1 MMKGAKWRAL
11 FCFIAAIAAGCF
23 AAACAEEHV
32 HEYEAVVTPPT
43 CTEQGYTTYT
53 CPEDGESYVDDYVE
67 PLGHTPA
74 AAVRENEAAATCTE
88 AGSYE
93 EVVYCSVCE
102 EEISRKR
109 VQTEAFGHEWDEGT
123 LTTAPTCTQEG
134 VRTFRCTRCSE
145 VKTETAAATGHIP
158 GPEATCTQAQVCL
171 QCDAV
176 LAEALGHDWDEG
188 TTEHEATCLQEG
200 SVLYACSRCD
210 EVRRES
216 TPKGAHTPETVPGK
230 AATCTDDGLTEGSK
244 CSVCG
249 TVLKEQEEIPAK
261 GHTPSEA
268 KKENEK
274 AATCTTEGSY
284 DEVVYCSVCGE
295 EISRKQVTVEKAEHT
310 PGTAV
315 KENEKAATC
324 TTEGSY
330 EEVVYCTVCDEE
342 LSREQATVEKLPH
355 TPEVVPGK
363 AATCTETGLTDGERC
378 SVCGA
383 VLKAQKEIPALDHS
397 FTNYISNNDA
407 TCTQDGTE
415 TAKCDRCEET
425 NTRTVEGSAKGHDYT
440 NVTPVWT
447 WTLYTEATAVFT
459 CTREGCGHE
468 EKISAEISDK
478 VTTDATCT
486 TEGVRTYTAQVT
498 LSGQNYTDTRTETIP
513 ALAHD
518 FVNNVC
524 TVCGGIDMSKPEKGS
539 GSTVAVHDPSVIIAY
554 ADSYGIVYPE
564 GGDGRQKVYFVFGT
578 QLAAAYSFDM
588 ESWVAFT
595 PTFYEEGTTTV
606 SNDYYKV
613 FQTVADWSGYKTSE
627 TVLGNTWAPD
637 IIYNPELEEW
647 CVYYSLSG
655 DGNEHKQSSVYLMTS
670 SSITGPY
677 VYAGSVVYSGMT
689 NNTSGAGNADYEKVT
704 GVSTIPDRYLTK
716 GAWSNNYGVHCIDPA
731 VMYDEAGELWLFYGS
746 WSGGIALLKLDNQT
760 GLRDLNYNYGYEGND
775 AVWEGTSLVYDP
787 YMGIH
792 IAGGWWVSGE
802 GPYVEYIDGYYYLF
816 MSYGGYAPDGGYNMR
831 VFRSKDI
838 RGRYTDPDGT
848 WAVFGSGGNNF
859 GADVSHGLSFMQN
872 YKWSWWTGP
881 ASLSQGH
888 NSAVVDSDGN
898 AYLVYHIKY
907 DDGTIQHNVEVHRLV
922 KAAAGEDS
930 WYLVAPFQK
939 SEHDRILTGATAGL
953 VAGNWNVLIH
963 KPIANYGA
971 MAYNTDVAV
980 TLNADGTVSGAY
992 KGTWSVDGQYI
1003 TITLDGEGTFSGVL
1017 MEQQVEGIEGKQIAY
1032 TFTAMNDSSLCV
1044 WGARFTDELAAQL
1057 MADRITFP
1065 DTILGDLDFETQGLW
1080 GTTIAYSSSNTDVLA
1095 NDGKFTAPATDTEL
1109 TLTVTV
1115 SIGSA
1120 SIFQT
1125 KTFTIKGLSEAS
1137 ILGMLPEAIRDDGY
1151 LVKAEPGAGGSI
1163 APIGELSN
1171 YTGVSFTFRV
1181 KDVATDWD
1189 VMFRT
1194 ANGTQV
1200 YLSVLN
1206 YNNANTFEASA
1217 TLTEEAKAILQEHGL
1232 ATDGSQSWQLFLG
1245 SLCEGGECVA
1255 TISYNVDGSIAFYR
1269 NGVLMLTYAADT
1281 PIGTGTV
1288 RGLVDSMIAQV
1299 RTQGLSV
1306 VYPVSNVII
1315 GYAADYDENKV
1326 PEERPVI
1333 ETLGTDNGD
1342 GTYELAFGVWRQ
1354 TQNVQG
1360 DFKVVY
1366 DINVKAPSA
1375 STAWFN
1381 WVLKIGNDWALRAD
1395 HYSGNLNSAFAQITE
1410 VQYSAERSPNY
1421 VNAYLDADVILT
1433 IQRTGLSVVVTID
1446 ATSLSTGEEFTYTA
1460 TYASFGAQD
1469 TTVSLGGENCLINVY
1484 KVTAESGEGPVE
1496 PPHEHSFGEYADDVA
1511 TCSCGATK
1519 VKYVVGS
1526 TTAEVIF
1533 ESRENA
1539 EVVTNT
1545 DTSGEW
1551 WDSGPMGQKQI
1562 SGDFAIQYSWTN
1574 TRDVNWYQD
1583 VVLELTDGTN
1593 YLTKNFFI
1601 EALVNTDNVPQLW
1614 TASDTAKRSTTTT
1627 HNGETATL
1635 PAQNTGSSFEGD
1647 YTASIVRIDSTLI
1660 IMQTLVLTNGDVWQ
1674 VEDVFT
1680 GFSTVDLT
1688 VQLTGNPYW
1697 VDDLRVTVGEMKKNG
1712 TTAMDEKL
1720 GAEDNSTGYTG
1731 EAPLWTSTIKQGQKI
1746 TVTGTATSSGENAWN
1761 APLAYLWTGETASI
1775 NFRLDNYVNGADATP
1790 DQANGTANVSSF
1802 GLQIVKN
1809 YLGFLPET
1817 LNAADLAPVLK
1828 EWLGKGEYDCTIVWD
1843 YTSSEQIIV
1852 GFEVVRGE
1860 ESFRQQYTITPQSG
1874 NLLDTYSIGLGVDF
1888 AYYHVTGMTVE

>member
-1 MMKGAKWRAL
+1 MPG
-11 FCFIAAIAAGCF
+11 G
-23 AAACAEEHV
+23 
-32 HEYEAVVTPPT
+32 
-43 CTEQGYTTYT
+43 
-53 CPEDGESYVDDYVE
+53 
-67 PLGHTPA
+67 
-74 AAVRENEAAATCTE
+74 
-88 AGSYE
+88 GSYDLTI
-93 EVVYCSVCE
+93 YCSVCGE
-102 EEISRKR
+102 ELSRES
-109 VQTEAFGHEWDEGT
+109 V
-123 LTTAPTCTQEG
+123 
-134 VRTFRCTRCSE
+134 E
-145 VKTETAAATGHIP
+145 VEKKDHTPEVVP
-158 GPEATCTQAQVCL
+158 GKEATCTQA
-171 QCDAV
+171 
-176 LAEALGHDWDEG
+176 
-188 TTEHEATCLQEG
+188 
-200 SVLYACSRCD
+200 
-210 EVRRES
+210 
-216 TPKGAHTPETVPGK
+216 
-230 AATCTDDGLTEGSK
+230 GLTEGSK

-274 AATCTTEGSY
+274 AATCTEAGSY
-284 DEVVYCSVCGE
+284 DEVVYCSVCE
-295 EISRKQVTVEKAEHT
+295 KEISRKHVQTAALGHAWSSGTVTTAPTCSATGVRTYTCSRCDAKRTESIPMTAHT
-310 PGTAV
+310 PETVPGKDATCTDDGLTEGSKCSVCGIVLKAQEVISASGHSWGEWTQTKAPTCTTAGEEQRV
-315 KENEKAATC
+315 CNNDPKHVETQVISASGHSWGEWTQTKAPTCTTAGEEQRVCNNDPKHVETQVISASGHSWTESAEAEYLVSAATC
-324 TTEGSY
+324 EKRAVYYKSCSACGAKGTETFEYG
-330 EEVVYCTVCDEE
+330 D
-342 LSREQATVEKLPH
+342 LGAH
-355 TPEVVPGK
+355 TPETVPGK
-363 AATCTETGLTDGERC
+363 AATCFAPGLTEGSKCSVCGEFITEQQTIDALSHTFNGNAVC

-383 VLKAQKEIPALDHS
+383 
-397 FTNYISNNDA
+397 
-407 TCTQDGTE
+407 
-415 TAKCDRCEET
+415 
-425 NTRTVEGSAKGHDYT
+425 
-440 NVTPVWT
+440 
-447 WTLYTEATAVFT
+447 
-459 CTREGCGHE
+459 
-468 EKISAEISDK
+468 
-478 VTTDATCT
+478 
-486 TEGVRTYTAQVT
+486 
-498 LSGQNYTDTRTETIP
+498 
-513 ALAHD
+513 
-518 FVNNVC
+518 
-524 TVCGGIDMSKPEKGS
+524 IDMSRPVKGS

-554 ADSYGIVYPE
+554 VDNYGIVYPTE
-564 GGDGRQKVYFVFGT
+564 EDGRGLTKVYFVFGT

-606 SNDYYKV
+606 SADYYKV
-613 FQTVADWSGYKTSE
+613 FKTVADWSGYKTSA

-637 IIYNPELEEW
+637 IIYNPELEKW

-655 DGNEHKQSSVYLMTS
+655 DGNKHKQSSVYLMTS

-689 NNTSGAGNADYEKVT
+689 NKTNGAGNEDYKTVT
-704 GVSTIPDRYLTK
+704 KESTIPDRYLTSD
-716 GAWSNNYGVHCIDPA
+716 AWSNTYGVHCIDPA
-731 VMYDEAGELWLFYGS
+731 VMYDKDGKLWLFYGS

-760 GLRDLNYNYGYEGND
+760 GLRDLDYKYGYTESDFADDG

-848 WAVFGSGGNNF
+848 WAVYGESNGNNF
-859 GADVSHGLSFMQN
+859 GADVTHGLSFMQN

-888 NSAVVDSDGN
+888 NSAVLDTDGN

-922 KAAAGEDS
+922 KATEGEDS

-939 SEHDRILTGATAGL
+939 SDADRILTEATAGL

-963 KPIANYGA
+963 RPIANYVG
-971 MAYNTDVAV
+971 MEYNTDVVV
-980 TLNADGTVSGAY
+980 TLNAGGTVSGAY
-992 KGTWSVDGQYI
+992 KGTWSVNGQYI
-1003 TITLDGEGTFSGVL
+1003 TIALDGEGTFNGVL
-1017 MEQQVEGIEGKQIAY
+1017 MEQQIEGIENKQIVY
-1032 TFTAMNDSSLCV
+1032 TFTAMNKDGLCV
-1044 WGARFTDELAAQL
+1044 WGARFTDEMAAQL

-1080 GTTIAYSSSNTDVLA
+1080 GTTIAYSSSDTAVLA
-1095 NDGKFTAPATDTEL
+1095 NDGTFTAPATDTEL

-1120 SIFQT
+1120 SISKT
-1125 KTFTIKGLSEAS
+1125 KEFTIKGLSEDS
-1137 ILGMLPEAIRDDGY
+1137 IKQMLPDAIKDDGY

-1163 APIGELSN
+1163 APVSKLSN

-1181 KDVATDWD
+1181 KDVKTDWD

-1206 YNNANTFEASA
+1206 YKNVNIFESAA
-1217 TLTEEAKAILQEHGL
+1217 TLSEAGKQFLIDNGYDVTGSNHVIFLDEVEENQEN
-1232 ATDGSQSWQLFLG
+1232 GS
-1245 SLCEGGECVA
+1245 VA

-1269 NGVLMLTYAADT
+1269 NGVLMLTYAVDT
-1281 PIGTGTV
+1281 VIGTGTV
-1288 RGLVDSMIAQV
+1288 RDLVNTMVAQV

-1306 VYPVSNVII
+1306 VYPVSNVIVA
-1315 GYAADYDENKV
+1315 YAADYDASKV
-1326 PEERPVI
+1326 PEERPVE

-1342 GTYELAFGVWRQ
+1342 GTYELAFGDWRQ

-1375 STAWFN
+1375 STVWFN
-1381 WVLKIGNDWALRAD
+1381 WVLKIGDDWGLRAD
-1395 HYSGNLNSAFAQITE
+1395 HYSGNINSSNFAQIAE
-1410 VQYSAERSPNY
+1410 VQYSAAMSPNY
-1421 VNAYLDADVILT
+1421 VNDYLDADVILT
-1433 IQRTGLSVVVTID
+1433 IKRTGSSVVVTVD
-1446 ATSLSTGEEFTYTA
+1446 ATSLSTGEKFTYTA
-1460 TYASFGAQD
+1460 TYASFGTQD
-1469 TTVSLGGENCLINVY
+1469 TTVSLGGEDCLINVY
-1484 KVTAESGEGPVE
+1484 NVTAESGEGPVE

-1539 EVVTNT
+1539 EVVDRSADN
-1545 DTSGEW
+1545 DPSGW
-1551 WDSGPMGQKQI
+1551 WGTPVGLIDV
-1562 SGDFAIQYSWTN
+1562 SGDFAVRYYWKNAADQNYYHN
-1574 TRDVNWYQD
+1574 A
-1583 VVLELTDGTN
+1583 VLEMTDGTN
-1593 YLTKNFFI
+1593 YFDMNILNASTAWGEFMTNFGTVTHEGTVTKNGV
-1601 EALVNTDNVPQLW
+1601 EATPP
-1614 TASDTAKRSTTTT
+1614 STTTSA
-1627 HNGETATL
+1627 GFSCL
-1635 PAQNTGSSFEGD
+1635 GD
-1647 YTASIVRIDSTLI
+1647 YSASLVRIGSTLI
-1660 IMQTLVLTNGDVWQ
+1660 VRQKIELENGDIWEAV
-1674 VEDVFT
+1674 DKFSGFT
-1680 GFSTVDLT
+1680 TSDLT
-1688 VQLTGNPYW
+1688 VQINGNPYFA
-1697 VDDLRVTVGEMKKNG
+1697 DDLRVTVGEMKKNG

-1731 EAPLWTSTIKQGQKI
+1731 NTPLWTSTIQLGQKI

-1761 APLAYLWTGETASI
+1761 APLAYLWTGETASL
-1775 NFRLDNYVNGADATP
+1775 NFRLDHYVNGADATP

-1817 LNAADLAPVLK
+1817 LNAADWAPVLK
-1828 EWLGKGEYDCTIVWD
+1828 GWLGKGEYDCTIVWD

-1874 NLLDTYSIGLGVDF
+1874 NLLNTYSIGLGVDC

>member
-53 CPEDGESYVDDYVE
+53 CPEDGESYIDDYVE

-74 AAVRENEAAATCTE
+74 AAVRENETAATCTE

-93 EVVYCSVCE
+93 EVVYCSVCK

-109 VQTEAFGHEWDEGT
+109 VQTEALGHEWDEGT
-123 LTTAPTCTQEG
+123 LTTAPTCTQDG

-145 VKTETAAATGHIP
+145 VKTETAAATGHNP
-158 GPEATCTQAQVCL
+158 GPEATCTQAQICL

-188 TTEHEATCLQEG
+188 TTEQEATCLREG

-230 AATCTDDGLTEGSK
+230 DATCTDDGLTEGSK

-249 TVLKEQEEIPAK
+249 IVLTEQETIPAA
-261 GHTPSEA
+261 HTPGETVR
-268 KKENEK
+268 ENEV
-274 AATCTTEGSY
+274 AATCTAEGSY
-284 DEVVYCSVCGE
+284 DEVVYCTVCGY
-295 EISRKQVTVEKAEHT
+295 EISREAVTVDKT
-310 PGTAV
+310 G
-315 KENEKAATC
+315 
-324 TTEGSY
+324 
-330 EEVVYCTVCDEE
+330 
-342 LSREQATVEKLPH
+342 H
-355 TPEVVPGK
+355 TPEALPGK

-378 SVCGA
+378 FVCGT
-383 VLKAQKEIPALDHS
+383 VLKAQEEIPALDHS

-447 WTLYTEATAVFT
+447 WTLYTEATAAFT
-459 CTREGCGHE
+459 CTRDGCGHE

-498 LSGQNYTDTRTETIP
+498 LNGQNYTDIKTETIS

-518 FVNNVC
+518 FVGNIC

-554 ADSYGIVYPE
+554 ADNYGIVYPE
-564 GGDGRQKVYFVFGT
+564 DGDGRTKVYFIFGT

-588 ESWVAFT
+588 ESWAAFT
-595 PTFYEEGTTTV
+595 PTFYEEGTETL
-606 SNDYYKV
+606 SADYYKV
-613 FQTVADWSGYKTSE
+613 FKTVADWSGYKDSA

-637 IIYNPELEEW
+637 IIYNPELKKW

-655 DGNEHKQSSVYLMTS
+655 DGNKHKQSSVYMMTS

-689 NNTSGAGNADYEKVT
+689 NKTRGAGNADYQKVT
-704 GVSTIPDRYLTK
+704 KESTIPDRYLTS

-731 VMYDEAGELWLFYGS
+731 VMYDKAGGLWLFYGS
-746 WSGGIALLKLDNQT
+746 WSGGIALLKLDNGT
-760 GLRDLNYNYGYEGND
+760 GLRDLDYKYGYTEFGD
-775 AVWEGTSLVYDP
+775 DGAVWEGTSLVYDP

-831 VFRSKDI
+831 VFRSKEI
-838 RGRYTDPDGT
+838 TGKYLDPDGT

-859 GADVSHGLSFMQN
+859 GSVVDHGLSFMQN

-888 NSAVVDSDGN
+888 NSAVVDTDGN

-907 DDGTIQHNVEVHRLV
+907 DDGTDHHNVEVHRLV
-922 KAAAGEDS
+922 KAAEGADS

-939 SEHDRILTGATAGL
+939 SGYDRILEGATQQL
-953 VAGNWNVLIH
+953 VAGGWNVLIH
-963 KPIANYGA
+963 RPIANYGA
-971 MAYNTDVAV
+971 KEYNTDVAV
-980 TLNADGTVSGAY
+980 TLNADGSVTGAY
-992 KGTWSVDGQYI
+992 TGSWSVNGQYI
-1003 TITLDGEGTFSGVL
+1003 TIELEGEGTFNGVL
-1017 MEQQVEGIEGKQIAY
+1017 MEQQIEGIDGEQITY
-1032 TFTAMNDSSLCV
+1032 TFTAMNEGGLCV

-1065 DTILGDLDFETQGLW
+1065 DTILGDLGFETQGLW
-1080 GTTIAYSSSNTDVLA
+1080 GTTIAYSSSNPAVLS
-1095 NDGKFTAPATDTEL
+1095 NDGTFTAPAEDTEL

-1120 SIFQT
+1120 SISQT
-1125 KTFTIKGLSEAS
+1125 KTFTIKGLSEDS
-1137 ILGMLPEAIRDDGY
+1137 IKEMLPNSIADDGY

-1163 APIGELSN
+1163 APIGKLSN

-1181 KDVATDWD
+1181 KDVKTDWD

-1206 YNNANTFEASA
+1206 YKNVNIFESAA
-1217 TLTEEAKAILQEHGL
+1217 TLSEEGEQFLTENGYGVTGFNHVIFLDEVEANREN
-1232 ATDGSQSWQLFLG
+1232 GS
-1245 SLCEGGECVA
+1245 VA

-1269 NGVLMLTYAADT
+1269 NGVLMLTYTADT
-1281 PIGTGTV
+1281 AIGTGTV
-1288 RGLVDSMIAQV
+1288 RDLVNTMVAQV
-1299 RTQGLSV
+1299 RMQGLNV
-1306 VYPVSNVII
+1306 VYPVSNVIVA
-1315 GYAADYDENKV
+1315 YAADYDESKV
-1326 PEERPVI
+1326 PEERPVV

-1381 WVLKIGNDWALRAD
+1381 WVLKIGDDWALRAD
-1395 HYSGNLNSAFAQITE
+1395 HYSGNISSSNFAQIAE
-1410 VQYSAERSPNY
+1410 VQYSAAMSPNY

-1446 ATSLSTGEEFTYTA
+1446 ATSLSTGEKFTYTA
-1460 TYASFGAQD
+1460 TYASFGTQD

-1484 KVTAESGEGPVE
+1484 KVTAESGEDPVE
-1496 PPHEHSFGEYADDVA
+1496 PPHEHSFGEYAGDVA

-1526 TTAEVIF
+1526 TTTEVIF
-1533 ESRENA
+1533 ESKDNA

-1545 DTSGEW
+1545 DTSGGW
-1551 WDSGPMGQKQI
+1551 WDSDPTGQKQI

-1697 VDDLRVTVGEMKKNG
+1697 VDDILVTVGEMNKTG
-1712 TTAMDEKL
+1712 TAAMDEKL
-1720 GAEDNSTGYTG
+1720 GAEDNSTGYTDTT
-1731 EAPLWTSTIKQGQKI
+1731 PLWTSTIKQGQKI

-1761 APLAYLWTGETASI
+1761 APLAYLWTGETASL
-1775 NFRLDNYVNGADATP
+1775 NFRLDHYVNGADATP
-1790 DQANGTANVSSF
+1790 NQANGTANVSSF

-1817 LNAADLAPVLK
+1817 LNAADWAPVLK

-1843 YTSSEQIIV
+1843 YTSSEQIVV

-1874 NLLDTYSIGLGVDF
+1874 DLLDTYSIGLGVDY

>member
-11 FCFIAAIAAGCF
+11 LCFIAAIAAGCF

-53 CPEDGESYVDDYVE
+53 CPEDGESYIDDYVE

-74 AAVRENEAAATCTE
+74 AAVRENETAATCTE
-88 AGSYE
+88 AGSCE
-93 EVVYCSVCE
+93 EVVYCSVCK

-109 VQTEAFGHEWDEGT
+109 VQTEALGHEWDEGT

-134 VRTFRCTRCSE
+134 VRTFHCTRCSE

-188 TTEHEATCLQEG
+188 TTEQEATCLREG

-216 TPKGAHTPETVPGK
+216 TPKGAHMPETVPGK
-230 AATCTDDGLTEGSK
+230 DATCTDDGLTEGSK

-249 TVLKEQEEIPAK
+249 IVLTEQEVIPAA
-261 GHTPSEA
+261 HTPGETVR
-268 KKENEK
+268 ENEV
-274 AATCTTEGSY
+274 AATCTAEGSY
-284 DEVVYCSVCGE
+284 DEVVYCTVCGY
-295 EISRKQVTVEKAEHT
+295 EISREAVTVDKT
-310 PGTAV
+310 G
-315 KENEKAATC
+315 
-324 TTEGSY
+324 
-330 EEVVYCTVCDEE
+330 
-342 LSREQATVEKLPH
+342 H
-355 TPEVVPGK
+355 TPEALPGK

-378 SVCGA
+378 FVCGT
-383 VLKAQKEIPALDHS
+383 VLKAQEEIPALDHS

-447 WTLYTEATAVFT
+447 WTLYTEATAAFT
-459 CTREGCGHE
+459 CTRDGCGHE

-498 LSGQNYTDTRTETIP
+498 LNGQNYTDIKTETIS

-518 FVNNVC
+518 FVGNVC
-524 TVCGGIDMSKPEKGS
+524 TACGGIDMSMPVKGS

-554 ADSYGIVYPE
+554 ADNYGIVYPE
-564 GGDGRQKVYFVFGT
+564 DGDGRTKVYFIFGT

-588 ESWVAFT
+588 ESWAAFT
-595 PTFYEEGTTTV
+595 PTFYAEGTTTL
-606 SNDYYKV
+606 STNYYKV
-613 FQTVADWSGYKTSE
+613 FRTVADWSGYNTSA

-637 IIYNPELEEW
+637 IIYNPDLGKW

-655 DGNEHKQSSVYLMTS
+655 DGNEHKQSSVYMMTS

-704 GVSTIPDRYLTK
+704 GVSTIPDRYLTR

-760 GLRDLNYNYGYEGND
+760 GLRDLDYNYGYEGND

-792 IAGGWWVSGE
+792 IAGGHWVSGE

-831 VFRSKDI
+831 VFRSKEI
-838 RGRYTDPDGT
+838 TGKYLDPDGT

-859 GADVSHGLSFMQN
+859 GSVVDHGLSFMQN

-907 DDGTIQHNVEVHRLV
+907 DDGSIQHNVEVHRLV
-922 KAAAGEDS
+922 KAAEGADS

-939 SEHDRILTGATAGL
+939 SEHDRILTDAEIADLAG
-953 VAGNWNVLIH
+953 GWNVLIH
-963 KPIANYGA
+963 KPIANYKGK
-971 MAYNTDVAV
+971 AYNTDVVV
-980 TLNADGTVSGAY
+980 TLNEDGTVSGEY
-992 KGTWSVDGQYI
+992 KGTWSVNGQYI
-1003 TITLDGEGTFSGVL
+1003 TITLEGEGTFNGVL
-1017 MEQQVEGIEGKQIAY
+1017 MEQQIEGIDGKQLTY
-1032 TFTAMNDSSLCV
+1032 TFTAMNEGGLCV
-1044 WGARFTDELAAQL
+1044 WGARFTDEMAAQL

-1065 DTILGDLDFETQGLW
+1065 DTILGDLEFETQGLW
-1080 GTTIAYSSSNTDVLA
+1080 GTTIAYSSSDTAVLA
-1095 NDGKFTAPATDTEL
+1095 NDGKFSAPATDTEL

-1120 SIFQT
+1120 SISKT
-1125 KTFTIKGLSEAS
+1125 KEFTIKGLSEAS
-1137 ILGMLPEAIRDDGY
+1137 ILGMLPDAIRDDGY

-1163 APIGELSN
+1163 GPVSELST

-1181 KDVATDWD
+1181 KGMGSDWD

-1206 YNNANTFEASA
+1206 YKNVNIFEASA
-1217 TLTEEAKAILQEHGL
+1217 TLSEEGEQFLTENGYGVTGSNHVIFLDEVEANREN
-1232 ATDGSQSWQLFLG
+1232 GS
-1245 SLCEGGECVA
+1245 VA

-1315 GYAADYDENKV
+1315 AYAADYDKENV
-1326 PEERPVI
+1326 PPAREPET
-1333 ETLGTDNGD
+1333 TLGKDNGD
-1342 GTYELAFGVWRQ
+1342 GTYTLKFDTWYLEQAAK
-1354 TQNVQG
+1354 G
-1360 DFKVVY
+1360 DFKVEY
-1366 DINVKAPSA
+1366 DFNVKSPKLL
-1375 STAWFN
+1375 STGDNWFT
-1381 WVLKIGNDWALRAD
+1381 WEVKIGDWKLRAD
-1395 HYSGNLNSAFAQITE
+1395 SYSMDGANNNASLGSAVTHNGNPVDWADF
-1410 VQYSAERSPNY
+1410 R
-1421 VNAYLDADVILT
+1421 NAYLDADVILT
-1433 IQRTGLSVVVTID
+1433 IERTGLSVT
-1446 ATSLSTGEEFTYTA
+1446 ATAKVSSLSTGEEFTYTA
-1460 TYASFGAQD
+1460 TYASFGTQD
-1469 TTVSLGGENCLINVY
+1469 TTVSLGGEDCLISVY
-1484 KVTAESGEGPVE
+1484 GVTAESGEDPVE
-1496 PPHEHSFGEYADDVA
+1496 PPHEHSFGEYAGDVA
-1511 TCSCGATK
+1511 TCECGATK

-1551 WDSGPMGQKQI
+1551 WDSDPTGQKQI

-1574 TRDVNWYQD
+1574 TRDTNWYQD
-1583 VVLELTDGTN
+1583 VVLELTDGT
-1593 YLTKNFFI
+1593 LFFSKNFLI
-1601 EALVNTDNVPQLW
+1601 SAPISSDTMLW
-1614 TASDTAKRSTTTT
+1614 TGTPITTVTCSDGNTSIPVQPTT
-1627 HNGETATL
+1627 ESVL
-1635 PAQNTGSSFEGD
+1635 GD
-1647 YTASIVRIDSTLI
+1647 YTASIVRIGNILI
-1660 IMQTLVLTNGDVWQ
+1660 VTQ
-1674 VEDVFT
+1674 VAELESGITWKVVDRYENFT
-1680 GFSTVDLT
+1680 ESDLT
-1688 VQLTGNPYW
+1688 VQITGNPYFA
-1697 VDDLRVTVGEMKKNG
+1697 DDLRVTVGEMKKTG
-1712 TTAMDEKL
+1712 TVAMDEKL
-1720 GAEDNSTGYTG
+1720 GAEDNTTSYTG
-1731 EAPLWTSTIKQGQKI
+1731 NTPLWTSTIQRGQKI
-1746 TVTGTATSSGENAWN
+1746 TVTGTATSSGAGQWN
-1761 APLAYLWTGETASI
+1761 SPFAYLWTGDTASL
-1775 NFRLDNYVNGADATP
+1775 NFRADNFLNGVDEGNDQFGTEANVAGFNFHIAKTWQGFDPASANNGDAWTASLIEHYKQGAFNCTVTWDYSEANKIVVRYSFAWEDATF
-1790 DQANGTANVSSF
+1790 N
-1802 GLQIVKN
+1802 
-1809 YLGFLPET
+1809 
-1817 LNAADLAPVLK
+1817 
-1828 EWLGKGEYDCTIVWD
+1828 
-1843 YTSSEQIIV
+1843 
-1852 GFEVVRGE
+1852 
-1860 ESFRQQYTITPQSG
+1860 QQYTITPQSG
-1874 NLLDTYSIGLGVDF
+1874 DLLDTYSIGLGVDY